1 MLNNTLNFHLKTS
14 FCLVESENVF
24 FVNLG
29 WSLSNQ
35 DDFQLIQGFS
45 SLCFFYLKSWFI
57 LYGLQ
62 LHPLLC
68 PSCPAGQPQ
77 QLCGLMSAERT
88 CCYLVRLP
96 QDFCSRYPIQVFVLK
111 GSSLTLGC
119 ALPILEAILINMVE
133 AHLKLFLCR
142 IFPRIQYFV
151 LDKVNGFWASMMDS
165 WWFVVLFF
173 AFLLDRKSVV

>member
-77 QLCGLMSAERT
+77 QLCVLMSAERT

-96 QDFCSRYPIQVFVLK
+96 QDFCSRHPIQVFVLK

-119 ALPILEAILINMVE
+119 DRTPSGIPGPTGYEALVFSLFSYSHEGTLCCLIPHLWNQPRGDGMGIRTSQEHPLE
-133 AHLKLFLCR
+133 
-142 IFPRIQYFV
+142 
-151 LDKVNGFWASMMDS
+151 S
-165 WWFVVLFF
+165 
-173 AFLLDRKSVV
+173 